1 MLYACIYKLIDIQ
14 WQNILLVKLTI
25 TYYYSSTNKTTAY
38 YSSIFSIAWI
48 ELLVG
53 LHRFSIH
60 LVLLKPHL
68 PQPLPLLLL
77 LSATNHL
84 KELTWPVTSFHD
96 QCPELVAH
104 ELVNDGLRFGM
115 AQNHSNWARRQPP
128 WAQWSTPLWPTSDW
142 CVSLIMGE
150 WFHWR

>member
-14 WQNILLVKLTI
+14 WQNILLVELTI
-25 TYYYSSTNKTTAY
+25 TYYCSSKNKTVTY
-38 YSSIFSIAWI
+38 YYNFFSIAWI
-48 ELLVG
+48 EVLVG
-53 LHRFSIH
+53 LHISSIH

-84 KELTWPVTSFHD
+84 KEHTWPVTSFHD

-104 ELVNDGLRFGM
+104 ELVNDGLGFGI
-115 AQNHSNWARRQPP
+115 AQNHSNWERRQPP
-128 WAQWSTPLWPTSDW
+128 WAQWSTPLWTTTDW
-142 CVSLIMGE
+142 CMSLIMGE